1 MNQQPDHESHRPE
14 PNLMTQLAIRVSE
27 DDRARVLAIVKH
39 GDASNTSG
47 AIRFALA
54 LTERHY
60 QENGLVAQFAEAS
73 REWRDSGDGDAWQ
86 ASESDTP

>member
-1 MNQQPDHESHRPE
+1 MNQQLDHESHRPE
-14 PNLMTQLAIRVSE
+14 PIFMTQLAIRISE
-27 DDRARVLAIVKH
+27 ADRARAEAIIEH
-39 GDASNTSG
+39 GDARNVSG

-86 ASESDTP
+86 ASESDTL